1 VLITTETAAEVSVMK
16 LAKRS
21 AIQPSLT
28 LAMNAK
34 AKEMKAKGIDVISF
48 AAGEPDFNTPDH
60 VKEAGKR
67 AIDGNKT
74 YYTPASG
81 IPELKKAVAKKLEL
95 ENGLKYTEA
104 NITINSGAKHSVFNV
119 LSVLVDEGDEVI
131 VPAPYWV
138 SYSEMVRIL
147 GGKPVFI
154 TKDEKSDFK
163 ITARDLEKACTR
175 KTTALLL
182 NSPNNPTGAVYT
194 KEELFDLARW
204 LEDRDII
211 IISDEIYEK
220 IIYDGFTHTSIA
232 SYSDKIKQKT
242 VIVNGVSKAF
252 SMTGWRI
259 GYAAGPV
266 PIMEAVNRLQGHTT
280 GNPSSIA
287 QWASLVALT
296 EDTGFIEEW
305 VGEFQRRRDYI
316 VGELNSMPGVSCTV
330 PQGAFYVFPNM
341 EKLFSR
347 TIGGVKMKDSMS
359 IADYLLERG
368 RISVVPGIAFG
379 QDGYIRISFATSME
393 NITEGM
399 RRMREALGC

>member
-1 VLITTETAAEVSVMK
+1 MK

-21 AIQPSLT
+21 AIEPSLT
-28 LAMNAK
+28 LAMNSK
-34 AKEMKAKGIDVISF
+34 AKEMKAKGVDVISF
-48 AAGEPDFNTPDH
+48 AAGEPDFNTPAH

-67 AIDGNKT
+67 AIDDNKT

-81 IPELKKAVAKKLEL
+81 IPELKMAVAKKLER
-95 ENGLKYTEA
+95 ENGLKYTAA
-104 NITINSGAKHSVFNV
+104 NISINSGAKHSVFNV
-119 LSVLVDEGDEVI
+119 LSVLVDEKDEVI

-154 TKDEKSDFK
+154 ATDEKSGFK
-163 ITARDLEKACTR
+163 ITTRDLEKAVTER
-175 KTTALLL
+175 TKVFLM

-194 KEELFDLARW
+194 KEELYDLARW
-204 LEDRDII
+204 LEEKDIVI
-211 IISDEIYEK
+211 VSDEIYEK
-220 IIYDGFTHTSIA
+220 ILYDGFTHTSIA
-232 SYSDKIKQKT
+232 SYSEKIKRKT

-266 PIMEAVNRLQGHTT
+266 PLIEAVNRLQGHAT

-296 EDTGFIEEW
+296 EDAGFIEEW
-305 VGEFQRRRDYI
+305 VGEFKKRRDYI
-316 VGELNSMPGVSCTV
+316 VGALNGIPGISCTV
-330 PQGAFYVFPNM
+330 PRGAFYVFPNVQ
-341 EKLFSR
+341 KLLSR
-347 TIGGVKMKDSMS
+347 TIGGEKIEDSMS
-359 IADYLLERG
+359 LANYLLERG

-399 RRMREALGC
+399 RRLKEAVGF

>member
-1 VLITTETAAEVSVMK
+1 
-16 LAKRS
+16 
-21 AIQPSLT
+21 
-28 LAMNAK
+28 MNAK
-34 AKEMKAKGIDVISF
+34 AKQMKSEGIDVISF

-60 VKEAGKR
+60 VKDAGKR
-67 AIDGNKT
+67 AIDDNKT

-81 IPELKKAVAKKLEL
+81 IPELRKAVAKKLKQD
-95 ENGLKYTEA
+95 NGLEYTEA
-104 NITINSGAKHSVFNV
+104 NISINSGAKHSVFNV
-119 LSVLVDEGDEVI
+119 LSVLIDEGDEVI

-147 GGKPVFI
+147 GGQPVFI
-154 TKDEKSDFK
+154 TTDEKSDFK
-163 ITARDLEKACTR
+163 ITARDLDRAYTQ
-175 KTTALLL
+175 KTKVLLL

-204 LEDRDII
+204 LEKRDII
-211 IISDEIYEK
+211 TISDEIYEK

-232 SYSDKIKQKT
+232 SYSERIKQKT

-259 GYAAGPV
+259 GYAAGPGPV
-266 PIMEAVNRLQGHTT
+266 IEAVNRLQGHTT

-287 QWASLVALT
+287 QWASLTALT
-296 EDTGFIEEW
+296 EDTGFIDGW
-305 VGEFQRRRDYI
+305 AGEFRKRRDYI
-316 VGELNSMPGVSCTV
+316 VGELNSIPRISCSV
-330 PQGAFYVFPNM
+330 PRGAFYVFPNIS
-341 EKLFSR
+341 ELLSG
-347 TIGGVKMKDSMS
+347 TVDGVEVKDSRAL
-359 IADYLLERG
+359 ADCLLKRG

-399 RRMREALGC
+399 QRLKEVLGS